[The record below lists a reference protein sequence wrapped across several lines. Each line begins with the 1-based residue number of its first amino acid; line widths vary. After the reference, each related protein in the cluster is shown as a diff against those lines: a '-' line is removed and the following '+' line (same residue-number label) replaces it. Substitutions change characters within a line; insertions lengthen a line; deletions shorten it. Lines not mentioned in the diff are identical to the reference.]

1 MAEKKQ
7 DNTQEEEEEKTPYE
21 RLSNTQKCA
30 VLMMLL
36 GEDEAAEILKNL
48 GPKEVQQLGKEMYSV
63 AGLDQDTVNQVLD
76 EFLAI
81 IKTQTDLGMG
91 SSNYIRNV
99 MTKALGEN
107 KAQSVLGRI
116 TPTESDKPIEILD
129 WMDARSVTELIA
141 DEHPQ
146 IMSLVISYLEPG
158 VAADVLV
165 MLPEDIQADIIHRI
179 ATLETVQPDALH
191 ELERVMQL
199 KFKTNTSLRASSVGG
214 VKAAAQIMNFTKQNM
229 EGRIIKSLGEKDRLL
244 AKDIQESMF
253 TFDTLIL
260 MDDRSMQTLLRNVE
274 QEVLII
280 ALKGTDDELKE
291 KIFSCMSQRAAANI
305 QDEMEVLGP
314 LRLTEV
320 QEAQKAIIN
329 VARTMSDEGSIVLA
343 GRGGDDYV

>member
-1 MAEKKQ
+1 MAENKQ
-7 DNTQEEEEEKTPYE
+7 NVENEDDKTPYE
-21 RLSNTQKCA
+21 KLNNTQKCA
-30 VLMMLL
+30 ILMMLL
-36 GEDEAAEILKNL
+36 GEEEAANILKNL

-107 KAQSVLGRI
+107 KAQSVLGKI

-129 WMDARSVTELIA
+129 WMDARSVTELIS

-146 IMSLVISYLEPG
+146 IMALIISYLEPG

-165 MLPEDIQADIIHRI
+165 LLPEDVQSDIIHRI
-179 ATLETVQPDALH
+179 ATLETVQPDALG

-214 VKAAAQIMNFTKQNM
+214 IKAAAGIMNFTKQNM
-229 EGRIIKSLGEKDRLL
+229 EGRIIKALGEKDRLL
-244 AKDIQESMF
+244 AKEIQESMF

-260 MDDRSMQTLLRNVE
+260 MDDRSMQTLLRNID

-280 ALKGTDDELKE
+280 ALKGTDDELKA
-291 KIFSCMSQRAAANI
+291 KIFSCMSQRASANI

-329 VARTMSDEGSIVLA
+329 TARTMSDEGSIVLA
-343 GRGGDDYV
+343 GRGGDDFV

>member
-1 MAEKKQ
+1 MAEK
-7 DNTQEEEEEKTPYE
+7 TQEKNNEEEEKSTYE
-21 RLSNTQKCA
+21 KLNNTQKCA
-30 VLMMLL
+30 ILMMLL
-36 GEDEAAEILKNL
+36 GEEEASEILKNL
-48 GPKEVQQLGKEMYSV
+48 GPKEVQQLGKEMYNV
-63 AGLDQDTVNQVLD
+63 QGLDQDTVNQVLD
-76 EFLAI
+76 EFLTV
-81 IKTQTDLGMG
+81 IKQQTDLGMG
-91 SSNYIRNV
+91 SSNYIKNV

-116 TPTESDKPIEILD
+116 TPTESNKPIEILD
-129 WMDARSVTELIA
+129 WMDARSVAELIS

-146 IMSLVISYLEPG
+146 IMALIISYLEAG

-165 MLPEDIQADIIHRI
+165 LLPEDVQSDIIHRI
-179 ATLETVQPDALH
+179 ATLETVQPDALA

-214 VKAAAQIMNFTKQNM
+214 VKAAASIMNYTKQNM
-229 EGRIIKSLGEKDRLL
+229 EQRIVKSLGEKDRLL
-244 AKDIQESMF
+244 AKEIQESMF

-260 MDDRSMQTLLRNVE
+260 MDDRSMQTLIRNID

-280 ALKGTDDELKE
+280 ALKGTDEELKK
-291 KIFSCMSQRAAANI
+291 KIFSSMSQRASANI

-329 VARTMSDEGSIVLA
+329 TARTMSDEGSIVLA
-343 GRGGDDYV
+343 GRGGDDFV

>member
-1 MAEKKQ
+1 MAEKQ
-7 DNTQEEEEEKTPYE
+7 TTESTEEEEKTAYE

-30 VLMMLL
+30 ILMMLL

-48 GPKEVQQLGKEMYSV
+48 GPKEVQQLGKEMYTV
-63 AGLDQDTVNQVLD
+63 QGLDQDTVNQVLD
-76 EFLAI
+76 EFLSI

-129 WMDARSVTELIA
+129 WMDARSVAELIS

-146 IMSLVISYLEPG
+146 IMSLIISYLDAG

-165 MLPEDIQADIIHRI
+165 LLPEDVQSDIIHRI
-179 ATLETVQPDALH
+179 ATLETVQPDALA

-229 EGRIIKSLGEKDRLL
+229 EQRIVKALGEKDRLL
-244 AKDIQESMF
+244 AKEIQESMF

-260 MDDRSMQTLLRNVE
+260 MDDRSMQTLIRNID
-274 QEVLII
+274 QEILII
-280 ALKGTDDELKE
+280 ALKGTDEELKK
-291 KIFSCMSQRAAANI
+291 KIFSSMSQRASANI

-329 VARTMSDEGSIVLA
+329 TARTMSDEGTIVLA
-343 GRGGDDYV
+343 GRGGDDFV

>member
-1 MAEKKQ
+1 MAEKAKEEK
-7 DNTQEEEEEKTPYE
+7 NKEEEEKSQYE
-21 RLSNTQKCA
+21 QLTSTQKCA
-30 VLMMLL
+30 ILMMLL
-36 GEDEAAEILKNL
+36 GEEEASEILKNL
-48 GPKEVQQLGKEMYSV
+48 GPKEVQQLGKEMYNV
-63 AGLDQDTVNQVLD
+63 QGLDQDTVNRVLD

-91 SSNYIRNV
+91 STNYIRNV

-129 WMDARSVTELIA
+129 WMDARSVAELIS

-146 IMSLVISYLEPG
+146 IMALIISYLEAG
-158 VAADVLV
+158 VAADVLTL
-165 MLPEDIQADIIHRI
+165 LPEETQSDIIHRI
-179 ATLETVQPDALH
+179 ATLETVQPDALA

-214 VKAAAQIMNFTKQNM
+214 IKDAASIMNFTKQNM
-229 EGRIIKSLGEKDRLL
+229 EQRIMKTLAEKDRNL
-244 AKDIQESMF
+244 AKEIQESMF

-260 MDDRSMQTLLRNVE
+260 MDDRSMQTLLRNVD
-274 QEVLII
+274 QEILII
-280 ALKGTDDELKE
+280 ALKGTEDDLKD
-291 KIFSCMSQRAAANI
+291 KIFSCMSQRASANI
-305 QDEMEVLGP
+305 RDEMEVLGP

-329 VARTMSDEGSIVLA
+329 VARTMSDEGTIVLA
-343 GRGGDDYV
+343 GRGGDDFV

>member
-1 MAEKKQ
+1 MAENKK
-7 DNTQEEEEEKTPYE
+7 NVENEEEKTPYE
-21 RLSNTQKCA
+21 KLNNTQKCA
-30 VLMMLL
+30 ILMMLL
-36 GEDEAAEILKNL
+36 GEEEAANILRNL

-107 KAQSVLGRI
+107 KAQSVLGKI

-129 WMDARSVTELIA
+129 WMDARSVTELIS

-146 IMSLVISYLEPG
+146 IMALIISYLEPG

-165 MLPEDIQADIIHRI
+165 LLPEDVQSDIIHRI
-179 ATLETVQPDALH
+179 ATLETVQPDALG

-214 VKAAAQIMNFTKQNM
+214 IKAAAGIMNFTKQNM
-229 EGRIIKSLGEKDRLL
+229 EGRIIKALGERDRLL
-244 AKDIQESMF
+244 AKEIQESMF

-260 MDDRSMQTLLRNVE
+260 MDDRSMQTLLRNVD

-280 ALKGTDDELKE
+280 ALKGTDDELKS
-291 KIFSCMSQRAAANI
+291 KIFACMSQRASANI

-329 VARTMSDEGSIVLA
+329 TARTMSDEGTIVLA
-343 GRGGDDYV
+343 GRGGDDFV

>member
-1 MAEKKQ
+1 MAEQ
-7 DNTQEEEEEKTPYE
+7 ANQEEQELTAYEK
-21 RLSNTQKCA
+21 LSNTQKCA
-30 VLMMLL
+30 ILMMLL

-48 GPKEVQQLGKEMYSV
+48 GPKEVQQLGKEMYTV
-63 AGLDQDTVNQVLD
+63 QGLDQDTVNQVLD

-129 WMDARSVTELIA
+129 WMDARSVAELIS

-146 IMSLVISYLEPG
+146 IMSLIISYLEAG

-165 MLPEDIQADIIHRI
+165 MLPEDLQADIIHRI
-179 ATLETVQPDALH
+179 ATLETVQPDALS

-229 EGRIIKSLGEKDRLL
+229 EQRIVKSLGEKDRLL
-244 AKDIQESMF
+244 AKEIQESMF

-260 MDDRSMQTLLRNVE
+260 MDDRSMQTLIRNID

-280 ALKGTDDELKE
+280 ALKGTDEELKK
-291 KIFSCMSQRAAANI
+291 KIFSSMSQRASANI

-329 VARTMSDEGSIVLA
+329 TARTMSDEGSIVLA
-343 GRGGDDYV
+343 GRGGDDFV

>member
-1 MAEKKQ
+1 MAEKK
-7 DNTQEEEEEKTPYE
+7 TETEEEKTPYE
-21 RLSNTQKCA
+21 KLNNTQKCA
-30 VLMMLL
+30 ILMMLL
-36 GEDEAAEILKNL
+36 GEEEAANILKNL

-129 WMDARSVTELIA
+129 WMDARSVTELIS

-165 MLPEDIQADIIHRI
+165 MLPEEIQADIIHRI
-179 ATLETVQPDALH
+179 ATLETVQPDALN

-199 KFKTNTSLRASSVGG
+199 KFKTNTSLRASAVGG
-214 VKAAAQIMNFTKQNM
+214 VKAAAGIMNFTKQNM

-244 AKDIQESMF
+244 AKEIQESMF

-260 MDDRSMQTLLRNVE
+260 MDDRSMQTLLRNIE

-329 VARTMSDEGSIVLA
+329 VARTMSDEGTIVLA

>member
-1 MAEKKQ
+1 MAEQ
-7 DNTQEEEEEKTPYE
+7 VQTEEEEKSAYE
-21 RLSNTQKCA
+21 KLSNTQKCA
-30 VLMMLL
+30 ILMMLL
-36 GEDEAAEILKNL
+36 GENEAAEILKNL
-48 GPKEVQQLGKEMYSV
+48 GPKEVQQLGKEMYTV
-63 AGLDQDTVNQVLD
+63 QGLDQDTVNQVLD

-129 WMDARSVTELIA
+129 WMDARSVAELIS

-146 IMSLVISYLEPG
+146 IMSLIISYLEAG

-165 MLPEDIQADIIHRI
+165 LLPEDVQSDIIHRI
-179 ATLETVQPDALH
+179 ATLETVQPDALA

-229 EGRIIKSLGEKDRLL
+229 EQRIVKALGEKDRLL
-244 AKDIQESMF
+244 AKEIQESMF

-260 MDDRSMQTLLRNVE
+260 MDDRSMQTLIRAID

-280 ALKGTDDELKE
+280 ALKGCEEELKK
-291 KIFSCMSQRAAANI
+291 KIFASMSQRASANI

-329 VARTMSDEGSIVLA
+329 TARTMSDEGSIVLA
-343 GRGGDDYV
+343 GRGGDDFV

>member
-1 MAEKKQ
+1 MAEKQ
-7 DNTQEEEEEKTPYE
+7 TTDINEEEEKTAYE
-21 RLSNTQKCA
+21 KLSNTQKCA
-30 VLMMLL
+30 ILMMLL

-48 GPKEVQQLGKEMYSV
+48 GPKEVQQLGKEMYTV
-63 AGLDQDTVNQVLD
+63 QGLDQDTVNQVLD
-76 EFLAI
+76 EFLSI

-129 WMDARSVTELIA
+129 WMDARSVAELIS

-146 IMSLVISYLEPG
+146 IMSLIISYLDSG

-165 MLPEDIQADIIHRI
+165 LLPEEIQSDIIHRI
-179 ATLETVQPDALH
+179 ATLETVQPDALA

-229 EGRIIKSLGEKDRLL
+229 EQRIVKALGEKDRLL
-244 AKDIQESMF
+244 AKEIQESMF

-260 MDDRSMQTLLRNVE
+260 MDDRSMQTLIRNVD
-274 QEVLII
+274 QEILII
-280 ALKGTDDELKE
+280 ALKGTDDELKK
-291 KIFSCMSQRAAANI
+291 KIFSSMSQRAAANI

-329 VARTMSDEGSIVLA
+329 TARTMSDEGSIVLA
-343 GRGGDDYV
+343 GRGGDDFV

>member
-1 MAEKKQ
+1 MAEQ
-7 DNTQEEEEEKTPYE
+7 VDQNEEELTAYEK
-21 RLSNTQKCA
+21 LSNTQKCA
-30 VLMMLL
+30 ILMMLL

-48 GPKEVQQLGKEMYSV
+48 GPKEVQQLGKEMYTV
-63 AGLDQDTVNQVLD
+63 QGLDQDTVNQVLD

-129 WMDARSVTELIA
+129 WMDARSVNELIA

-146 IMSLVISYLEPG
+146 IMALVISYLEPG

-165 MLPEDIQADIIHRI
+165 MLPEEIQADIIHRI
-179 ATLETVQPDALH
+179 ATLETVQPDALN

-214 VKAAAQIMNFTKQNM
+214 IKAAAGIMNFTKQNM
-229 EGRIIKSLGEKDRLL
+229 EGRIIKTLGEKDRLL
-244 AKDIQESMF
+244 AKEIQESMF

-280 ALKGTDDELKE
+280 ALKGTDDELKQ

>member
-1 MAEKKQ
+1 MAEKVKEE
-7 DNTQEEEEEKTPYE
+7 NKEEEEKSQYE
-21 RLSNTQKCA
+21 QLTSTQKCA
-30 VLMMLL
+30 ILMMLL
-36 GEDEAAEILKNL
+36 GEEEASEILKNL
-48 GPKEVQQLGKEMYSV
+48 GPKEVQQLGKEMYNV
-63 AGLDQDTVNQVLD
+63 QGLDQDTVNRVLD

-91 SSNYIRNV
+91 STNYIRNV

-129 WMDARSVTELIA
+129 WMDARSVAELIS

-146 IMSLVISYLEPG
+146 IMALIISYLEAG
-158 VAADVLV
+158 VAADVLTL
-165 MLPEDIQADIIHRI
+165 LPEETQSDIIHRI
-179 ATLETVQPDALH
+179 ATLETVQPDALA

-214 VKAAAQIMNFTKQNM
+214 IKDAASIMNFTKQNM
-229 EGRIIKSLGEKDRLL
+229 EQRIMKTLGEKDRNL
-244 AKDIQESMF
+244 AKEIQESMF

-260 MDDRSMQTLLRNVE
+260 MDDRSMQTLLRNVD
-274 QEVLII
+274 QEILII
-280 ALKGTDDELKE
+280 ALKGTEDELKD
-291 KIFSCMSQRAAANI
+291 KIFSCMSQRASANI
-305 QDEMEVLGP
+305 SDEMEVLGP

-329 VARTMSDEGSIVLA
+329 VARTMSDEGTIVLA
-343 GRGGDDYV
+343 GRGGDDFV